1 MFLLSL
7 HVTRPPQYVSPKF
20 AVGKYRWASAFVPD
34 LLGKG
39 NRKCCDYSMQYGMDF
54 QRGDAVTCVP
64 PPLGYRE
71 PDKCPPD
78 CCLARC
84 HRKSL
89 PSPCCWGTPPFYY
102 RSPRPSPSW
111 QTGHTS
117 SRGGGGVDQVEAGR
131 EWGGREMGGKSPLAP
146 FPQPAPSSSRL

>member
-1 MFLLSL
+1 MW
-7 HVTRPPQYVSPKF
+7 HAPPQYVSPKF

-39 NRKCCDYSMQYGMDF
+39 NRKCCDYSMQYGMDP
-54 QRGDAVTCVP
+54 QRGYAVTCVP

-71 PDKCPPD
+71 PDKCPAD

-102 RSPRPSPSW
+102 SSPLPISILADWSPQLS
-111 QTGHTS
+111 TS
-117 SRGGGGVDQVEAGR
+117 SLWGGGLWPGR
-131 EWGGREMGGKSPLAP
+131 SRGWGRREMGRKSHLAP
-146 FPQPAPSSSRL
+146 FPQPAPSSSSL